1 MHHAR
6 LSLGGAI
13 PALATP
19 FRPGDG
25 ALDAAALAR
34 LAERAVSRGAA
45 GVVVCGSTGEAAAMT
60 PDEQSRAL
68 HAVAEAVG
76 HRVPVIAGATAT
88 GTAAAIALATAAEAC
103 GATALLCAAP
113 PYLRPSQE
121 GLRAHLRAVAGA
133 CGLPVILY
141 DVPARAGV
149 RFEDATITRLFEE
162 GVIAAIKDATADL
175 TRPLA
180 LRRLC
185 GAELPQ
191 LSGDDATALAHRAAG
206 GAGCISVT
214 ANLVP
219 GLCAAL
225 QQAWDE
231 QEIERARQLQDWLF
245 PLHQALFAESNPG
258 PVKAA
263 LGLLGLCDATP
274 RLPLLRAGEATRAAL
289 HEALQGLMPM
299 EDALA
304 RRRQAPR
311 PARAAVLP
319 AAWLPG

>member
-1 MHHAR
+1 MR
-6 LSLGGAI
+6 PSFLPLRGAI

-34 LAERAVSRGAA
+34 LAERAVHRGAG

-76 HRVPVIAGATAT
+76 HRVPVIAGATASCT
-88 GTAAAIALATAAEAC
+88 EATVALAVAAEAC
-103 GATALLCAAP
+103 GAAALLCAAP
-113 PYLRPSQE
+113 PYVRPSQE

-149 RFEDATITRLFEE
+149 RFEDATVARLFED
-162 GVIAAIKDATADL
+162 GVVAALKDATGELA
-175 TRPLA
+175 RPPA

-191 LSGDDATALAHRAAG
+191 LSGDDATALAHLAAG
-206 GAGCISVT
+206 GLGCISVT

-225 QQAWDE
+225 QQAWRAQD
-231 QEIERARQLQDWLF
+231 IERAQQLQDWLF
-245 PLHQALFAESNPG
+245 PLHQALFAETNPV

-263 LGLLGLCDATP
+263 LGLLGLCDGAP
-274 RLPLLRAGEATRAAL
+274 RLPLLRAGEATRTAL
-289 HEALQGLMPM
+289 HDALQGLMPM
-299 EDALA
+299 EDSLA
-304 RRRQAPR
+304 RRRPAPR
-311 PARAAVLP
+311 PACAAVLP
-319 AAWLPG
+319 G